1 MSIKLSKTDKNIFI
15 IGAGKLGEQVFHKLL
30 SETNVQSEQIIGFID
45 DFKSKFEEKFQNKNI
60 YHSEDIIQKR
70 LEKEV
75 LLIPAIGYR
84 NLAQRNQLLQT
95 FKSLGFSFSS
105 MIDEKANISASC
117 KIGDGTIILAGAT
130 LDSLVKVADFCYVD
144 INVSVGEQS
153 EIGTGCYIANNA
165 TICGNSKIGENTFVG
180 ASALIFDEISIG
192 SGNLINAGS
201 ILSKDTED
209 NSKIMSMTKV
219 KCMEI

>member
-1 MSIKLSKTDKNIFI
+1 MSIKLSKTDKDILI

-30 SETNVQSEQIIGFID
+30 SETKVQTEQILGFVD
-45 DFKSKFEEKFQNKNI
+45 DFKSKFEEKLQNKNI

-70 LEKEV
+70 LKEEV

-84 NLAQRNQLLQT
+84 ELSKRNQLLKT
-95 FKSLGFSFSS
+95 FKNLGFSFSS
-105 MIDEKANISASC
+105 MIDEKANVSASC

-130 LDSLVKVADFCYVD
+130 LDSLVKVEDFCYID

-165 TICGNSKIGENTFVG
+165 TICGNSKIGKNTFIG

-192 SGNLINAGS
+192 SGNLINAGC
-201 ILSKDTED
+201 ILSNDTKD
-209 NSKIMSMTKV
+209 NIKVMSPTKV
-219 KCMEI
+219 KCLEI